1 MENVDGIS
9 NAIVDGEYYLNNDDG
24 ILTSLSIVKRKHF
37 KNMKKTNSEKHTAI
51 VKDYSKQKSKHLER
65 LANKMLKND
74 DVSQKLKSHQIKG
87 EFLNRF

>member
-1 MENVDGIS
+1 
-9 NAIVDGEYYLNNDDG
+9 
-24 ILTSLSIVKRKHF
+24 
-37 KNMKKTNSEKHTAI
+37 MKKTNSEKHTAI

-87 EFLNRF
+87 EFLDRF